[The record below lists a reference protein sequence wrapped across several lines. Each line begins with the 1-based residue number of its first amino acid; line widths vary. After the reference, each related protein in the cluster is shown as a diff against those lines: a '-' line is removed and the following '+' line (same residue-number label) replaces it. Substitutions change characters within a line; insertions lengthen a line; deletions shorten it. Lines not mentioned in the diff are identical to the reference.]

1 MTRIFKKFRN
11 AYFNFSNRSS
21 MDKGEQRRL
30 CRLEALEDRTM
41 LSAVGITSNPIPDT
55 GPEEDTAAIIQPY
68 NLNNPI
74 PSVYISTANN
84 SGSSFFTVDEG
95 DDLELVLTRDHTE
108 GSVTVYYTIQPNT
121 SSCRAGDDFNSTAS
135 YTNPGSV
142 TFADGSSTATL
153 SISMIDDNYIE
164 NPEEF
169 NLSLICYPSYYDC
182 AYTLNSSECTNVYC
196 TITDNDDWTVSV
208 TRTGNS
214 MYEMNGTASNGNDY
228 STNNPKFTISHTR
241 ITDPEDAYAPELK
254 VYFTLSGT
262 ASSDDYDLCRNGGSW
277 SKYYDQPNEFSFNGA
292 QSFDLYINPYN
303 HYCDPEED
311 ETIIL
316 TLITNPNSWGDAGT
330 DYTIS
335 GTASQTITILDDDHF
350 DVILEAVDT
359 TATERLDGVTPD
371 DGLFK
376 ISRVASNGRTVLDT
390 SYALNMEFYAYD
402 MSEEGALI
410 PNTTLYA
417 ARDSYDFNFRT
428 IAADSTDAT
437 DYLFSFTN
445 NGNWSIYDEDGDFLY
460 WQDRYSGTLAAGK
473 SEGYVRVD
481 PTFDWEDEGD
491 LFSGTDLED
500 AFTQTGETVRLTLE
514 KATWGYGSQR
524 TWTAGTAGKTADIE
538 IKDGAICKLLTDINN
553 DGSITAADDSRV
565 EDYDSLGTIIRR
577 NNDDDN
583 SDNVMDSVITNYT
596 LPISNNEA
604 FNSTTGTT
612 IIDEDDLEQ
621 VRMLAGVE
629 SLAGTDFEID
639 VYFTLLESRI
649 NLWTNTT
656 KGELLL
662 EGDTSSGR
670 VCDNTALARLSS
682 TNLIFNQ
689 NVYAESISDQ
699 YDQLSLYAQVYDS
712 NDSSKSS
719 AVDTVQFFPVTL
731 NPYTP
736 DTTYIDPMILP
747 NSTWQ
752 EIGVG
757 IRRNTDDVDANNNV
771 IETDEND
778 LIRLD
783 LGFDSNNFNYT
794 YELVRSSSNLKLWQG
809 DEEINAYFNNDNETS
824 VIISSPRSIWVE
836 YDSAGDTT
844 ETLTF
849 RVKSGD
855 LVLYEEDIDFK
866 PFNGI
871 TMAFV
876 GELQQA
882 GNVTRDPGINTWV
895 IQELRAGYDVHVWD
909 DGYDISILGSDNPL
923 WNESGVYNNYVV
935 DCNRVGN
942 GRAFSE
948 LCSAINYRK
957 QTKVSLVGYSHGG
970 GSVYNI
976 ARRLNYD
983 GAYDPETFITYTKQL
998 TNDYEL
1004 VFSSYI
1010 DAVQNNTS
1018 LNPLAET
1025 RLPPGTQF
1033 HVNQYQRS
1041 SFYNSFINETCFWG
1055 NSVAGSD
1062 DNLDRTIL
1070 GVNHATIDEDLRILD
1085 LLTARFHDWGTR

>member
-11 AYFNFSNRSS
+11 EYFHFSNRSS

-55 GPEEDTAAIIQPY
+55 GPEENTAAIIQPY

-95 DDLELVLTRDHTE
+95 DDLELVLTRDSTE
-108 GSVTVYYTIQPNT
+108 GSVTVYYEIQSYS

-135 YTNPGSV
+135 YANPGSV

-153 SISMIDDNYIE
+153 SISTIDDNYIE

-169 NLSLICYPSYYDC
+169 YLSLIYYPSYYDC
-182 AYTLNSSECTNVYC
+182 AYTLNYSECTNVYC

-208 TRTGNS
+208 TQTGNS

-228 STNNPKFTISHTR
+228 STNNPKFTISHTG
-241 ITDPEDAYAPELK
+241 ITDPNDEYAPELK
-254 VYFTLSGT
+254 VYFNLSGT

-277 SKYYDQPNEFSFNGA
+277 SKYYDQLNEFSFNGA

-428 IAADSTDAT
+428 TAADSTDAT

-553 DGSITAADDSRV
+553 DGSITAADDPRV
-565 EDYDSLGTIIRR
+565 EDNDSIGTVIRH
-577 NNDDDN
+577 NNDDD
-583 SDNVMDSVITNYT
+583 DLDGIADYMIPEDYT
-596 LPISNNEA
+596 YPQ
-604 FNSTTGTT
+604 FNSAALSAYPVLNAEHENDLKIAKMQVGIESMAPGMEAEVYFSDYNLNVWTESTKGNLLVSANMSGNHATAAT
-612 IIDEDDLEQ
+612 VLTYLSDENLTFSQ
-621 VRMLAGVE
+621 
-629 SLAGTDFEID
+629 D
-639 VYFTLLESRI
+639 VYVEATSAVYPYIQLYTNVFSADDELLPSTFVTRDFTTFTL
-649 NLWTNTT
+649 
-656 KGELLL
+656 
-662 EGDTSSGR
+662 D
-670 VCDNTALARLSS
+670 A
-682 TNLIFNQ
+682 
-689 NVYAESISDQ
+689 
-699 YDQLSLYAQVYDS
+699 
-712 NDSSKSS
+712 
-719 AVDTVQFFPVTL
+719 
-731 NPYTP
+731 YTP
-736 DTTYIDPMILP
+736 DTTYIDPMVLP
-747 NSTWQ
+747 DAVWDGDGKS
-752 EIGVG
+752 VG
-757 IRRNTDDVDANNNV
+757 IRRNLDNDIGN
-771 IETDEND
+771 IEND
-778 LIRLD
+778 FIK
-783 LGFDSNNFNYT
+783 FNLNHYSV
-794 YELVRSSSNLKLWQG
+794 YQCYVERSSSNLKLWYSETG
-809 DEEINAYFNNDNETS
+809 AEGTEYNFNSDNE
-824 VIISSPRSIWVE
+824 VQIGNGDFWVE
-836 YDSAGDTT
+836 YHPENTSDSDQIL
-844 ETLTF
+844 TLTF
-849 RVKSGD
+849 SLRSGD
-855 LVLYEEDIDFK
+855 DIVYEKVVNFS

-871 TMAFV
+871 TIAFV
-876 GELQQA
+876 GEFQHA
-882 GNVTRDPGINTWV
+882 GNRDFSPGLNDWV
-895 IQELRAGYDVHVWD
+895 YLQLLAGYDVHVWD
-909 DGYDISILGSDNPL
+909 DGCDIQVYKDDEAIYNQYGA
-923 WNESGVYNNYVV
+923 YNNYAV
-935 DCNRVGN
+935 DCYFHGE
-942 GRAFSE
+942 GRAFDE
-948 LCSAINYRK
+948 LCLAINERG
-957 QTKVSLVGYSHGG
+957 QTNIAIIGYSHGG
-970 GSVYNI
+970 GSAYNL
-976 ARRLNYD
+976 ANRLFYD
-983 GAYDPETFITYTKQL
+983 GQVDPTSQIGYSNRIEKDFNILFT
-998 TNDYEL
+998 
-1004 VFSSYI
+1004 SYI
-1010 DAVQNNTS
+1010 DAVQHNMHHSTA
-1018 LNPLAET
+1018 PET
-1025 RLPPGTQF
+1025 RRPLGTQY
-1033 HVNQYQRS
+1033 HLNQYQT
-1041 SFYNSFINETCFWG
+1041 NSFLHGDITSGNDINTENFLYSELDHSTITR
-1055 NSVAGSD
+1055 
-1062 DNLDRTIL
+1062 NLI
-1070 GVNHATIDEDLRILD
+1070 V
-1085 LLTARFHDWGTR
+1085 LLELKDSFQTHMVR